1 MNEYLV
7 HFWVISAKKY
17 AGIKNKQM
25 AFSQHWEEA
34 SGIILNI

>member
-7 HFWVISAKKY
+7 HFSLLSDQRKK
-17 AGIKNKQM
+17 NLKQM